1 MFVYKPSGC
10 GFESRCC
17 HLFSSL
23 PIQDYYF
30 KILLEN
36 KLFTEKNGIL
46 IKEREQQAI
55 VGHTLLEKRVRRMYI
70 LYKSEYSHECIYIT
84 KYFLLIFYVKHL
96 SKNVQIQL
104 KDGGENKKNNQ
115 TRKLPA
121 SNSFNVSMLIS
132 VEYFSIDKMVLICWN
147 LYLQQLF
154 SQHLEKVLVMKWWKI
169 DNKYKCATTL
179 NSFNKSNEITRLKW
193 LFQVVHI

>member
-1 MFVYKPSGC
+1 MVT
-10 GFESRCC
+10 
-17 HLFSSL
+17 LFLKKGS
-23 PIQDYYF
+23 
-30 KILLEN
+30 
-36 KLFTEKNGIL
+36 
-46 IKEREQQAI
+46 
-55 VGHTLLEKRVRRMYI
+55 V
-70 LYKSEYSHECIYIT
+70 ECIYCIRVNIHMNAFT
-84 KYFLLIFYVKHL
+84 SQNIFYWYFYVKHL

-179 NSFNKSNEITRLKW
+179 NSFNKSNEIIRLKW